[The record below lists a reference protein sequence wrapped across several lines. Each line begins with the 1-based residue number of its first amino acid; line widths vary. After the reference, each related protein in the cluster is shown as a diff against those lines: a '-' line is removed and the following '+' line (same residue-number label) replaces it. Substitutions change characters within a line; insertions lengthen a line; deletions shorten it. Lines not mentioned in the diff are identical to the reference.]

1 MGWFFT
7 ITQEMRDLG
16 LKGNELLVFA
26 VIYGFSQGRQGCYK
40 GSLAYLQETCG
51 ITKPT
56 ALSILK
62 SLVEKGLLDRGET
75 YENGVKFV
83 SYSVGKEIL
92 QGVKKFYRG
101 GKEILPN
108 SNIDSNSIVID
119 KSITHTTI
127 IGKANF
133 NFKKSLMGIGVSED
147 VADAW
152 LQVRK
157 AKRAVNT
164 EVAFNRIKQE
174 ITKTGLQANECIT
187 IAVANSWQGFQA
199 SWIANRQRT
208 TPPQTP
214 PHKESVFEHNLRV
227 VDEMFGT
234 NLHEQNYGN
243 QKQNIDEQ

>member
-1 MGWFFT
+1 MVLPKLVEMGLIQKVDKEVRGMHLCEYRVSPTFT
-7 ITQEMRDLG
+7 G
-16 LKGNELLVFA
+16 CA
-26 VIYGFSQGRQGCYK
+26 SHAQGCA
-40 GSLAYLQETCG
+40 SHSHNN
-51 ITKPT
+51 IVD
-56 ALSILK
+56 S
-62 SLVEKGLLDRGET
+62 S
-75 YENGVKFV
+75 
-83 SYSVGKEIL
+83 
-92 QGVKKFYRG
+92 
-101 GKEILPN
+101 
-108 SNIDSNSIVID
+108 SNIVID

-127 IGKANF
+127 GKAKEHF
-133 NFKKSLMGIGVSED
+133 SFFDALLEIGVTKE
-147 VADAW
+147 VANAW

-174 ITKTGLQANECIT
+174 ISKTGLPANECIT

-199 SWIANRQRT
+199 SWVANRRSTPPQ

-243 QKQNIDEQ
+243 KKQNIDEQ